1 MGEVKGRTS
10 DEIRQEIERV
20 RENLARDVTAL
31 EVSVREKLDWKRPI
45 RERPMMSV
53 GAAIGAGLL
62 LGLLV

>member
-10 DEIRQEIERV
+10 DEIRSEIERV

-53 GAAIGAGLL
+53 GAALGAGML